1 MHSSQRPAG
10 RYREVAIKTA
20 NPLQLVVMLYDG
32 AIQSLNE
39 AGEHLNRNDIARRA
53 RCTNRAV
60 AIISELQ
67 ACLNFQD
74 GGDIAGSLDRLYT
87 YMKHQIFKAN
97 VEKRPEP
104 LAEVAGLLANLRS
117 AWRELAAAKA
127 PNPDAVLNH
136 QVLKEAATGAAHP
149 GSFNIS
155 G

>member
-39 AGEHLNRNDIARRA
+39 AGDHMKRNDIARRA
-53 RCTNRAV
+53 HCTNRAV
-60 AIISELQ
+60 SIISELQ

-74 GGDIAGSLDRLYT
+74 GGDIAASLDRLYT
-87 YMKHQIFKAN
+87 YMKQQIFKAN
-97 VEKRPEP
+97 VEKRSEP
-104 LAEVAGLLANLRS
+104 LSEVAGLLANLRA

-127 PNPDAVLNH
+127 PNPAPELNH
-136 QVLKEAATGAAHP
+136 QVLKEAAKGPAHS
-149 GSFNIS
+149 GSFSIS